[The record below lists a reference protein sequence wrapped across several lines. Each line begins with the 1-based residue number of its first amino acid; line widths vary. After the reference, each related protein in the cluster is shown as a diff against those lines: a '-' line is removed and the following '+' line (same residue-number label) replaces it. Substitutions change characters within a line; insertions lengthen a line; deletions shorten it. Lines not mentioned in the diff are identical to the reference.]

1 MKTTKRLFAAFLAA
15 ALSLSVTACQRAGKL
30 DIPDVQDGSGDFQ
43 KNMHQ
48 AQGFGCWFTEI
59 CETDEGFYF
68 DYGKLYYLEKAT
80 HKAIVVCGKPDCDH
94 TTGDCNALISA
105 GSLWQY
111 GDKLYYV
118 AEDYKVKNDRRVDDH
133 GRRVFSVNMDATG
146 RKVVQDLDFE
156 VGGDTSFKNNPP
168 IFHRGSVYFTYSG
181 TLYRAA
187 LGADLKDAE
196 VVWAPEAQ
204 EQETMTW
211 GGMEIP
217 VVSWNEPDYTL
228 WGDGDLMYF
237 MVNTEQPDGVYRD
250 TLFSYD
256 PDTREVRQL
265 WVSPTPDMVGKPE
278 DTGDDHF
285 ITLGAT
291 ADQVDQWYVLNGYIY
306 FFLAG
311 NGMWRCDLETGEYK
325 KLADTTAQAASGTA
339 IFSDEHMWLLNDGT
353 GEFSATPQG
362 GDTVFVY
369 GLDGTLQKELSL
381 KALTDEVT
389 VHGYFVLFASGDE
402 VYLLADAG
410 IVTEGEDIVQG
421 NFVVSGD
428 KKEPRNILVCL
439 NAETGEITR
448 IMEFDH

>member
-1 MKTTKRLFAAFLAA
+1 MKKRLTAALLAA
-15 ALSLSVTACQRAGKL
+15 LTALSLTGCQSGGTGASAG
-30 DIPDVQDGSGDFQ
+30 QSGGGDFQ

-48 AQGFGCWFTEI
+48 AQGFGCWFDEI
-59 CETDEGFYF
+59 CETDDGFYF

-80 HKAIVVCGKPDCDH
+80 HKATVVCGKPDCDH

-105 GSLWQY
+105 RSLWQY

-118 AEDYKVKNDRRVDDH
+118 AEDFKVENDRRVEDH
-133 GRRVFSVNMDATG
+133 GKRVFSVNMDATG
-146 RKVVQDLDFE
+146 REVVQDLDFE
-156 VGGDTSFKNNPP
+156 VGGDTSFTVSQP
-168 IFHRGSVYFTYSG
+168 IFHRGSVYFVYSG
-181 TLYRAA
+181 TLYRAD

-196 VVWAPEAQ
+196 TVWAPEPQ
-204 EQETMTW
+204 EQEFW
-211 GGMEIP
+211 NGIP
-217 VVSWNEPDYTL
+217 VYTGNEPAYTL

-237 MVNTEQPDGVYRD
+237 MVNVEQADGSYRD

-256 PDTREVRQL
+256 PGTKEVKQL
-265 WVSPTPDMVGKPE
+265 WVTPGADVVGEPKSP
-278 DTGDDHF
+278 DDGAVKVF
-285 ITLGAT
+285 TIGAT
-291 ADQVDQWYVLNGYIY
+291 EDEVDQWYVLNGYIY
-306 FFLAG
+306 FFLSG
-311 NGMWRCDLETGEYK
+311 NGLWRCDLATGEYK
-325 KLADTTAQAASGTA
+325 KLADTAAQADYGTA
-339 IFSDEHMWLLNDGT
+339 IFSDEHMWLLNDGPAE
-353 GEFSATPQG
+353 GSAAWEG

-402 VYLLADAG
+402 VYLMADAG
-410 IVTEGEDIVQG
+410 TVIEGEDIVQG

-439 NAETGEITR
+439 NAETGEITQ